1 LVELEIID
9 DVANNERMP
18 PRLWHKVRV
27 VIVIE
32 GNGDL
37 RLFKLL
43 RGGVTG
49 ETAMTS

>member
-1 LVELEIID
+1 
-9 DVANNERMP
+9 
-18 PRLWHKVRV
+18 V

-43 RGGVTG
+43 RGGGVTG